1 MKPPFRAEHI
11 GSLLRPPELKA
22 ARRGFE
28 EKALS
33 EEALR
38 EIEDR
43 CIDEAIARQEGVG
56 LQSITDGEYR
66 RSIYFGH
73 FARAVDGFTEMDA
86 AAAFRDDEGGELRY
100 RTPVVTGKLKRR
112 RGIATSELA
121 YVRRRT
127 GRTPK
132 VTLPSPESQHFFR
145 FREGISD
152 AVYPD
157 VEELFEDIA
166 RIYREELS
174 DLASIGGTYVQLDSV
189 SLPLLCDPGHREAFR
204 TRGYDPDRFVARYV
218 DLINASVGGRPPEL
232 TLGVHF
238 CRGNNQGKWLG
249 EGGYEPV
256 AEEVF
261 SRLDAD
267 GLFLEFDTPR
277 AGGFAPLAHVPRGK
291 HVVLGLV
298 STKSPALEP
307 EGELVRRVEQASR
320 FVELERLSLSP
331 QCGFA
336 STEAGNP
343 LTADEQWRKL
353 ELVVRTAERL
363 WS

>member
-1 MKPPFRAEHI
+1 MTPPFRAEHI
-11 GSLLRPPELKA
+11 GSLLRPPELRA
-22 ARRGFE
+22 ARHNS
-28 EKALS
+28 S

-43 CIDEAIARQEGVG
+43 FIDEAILGQEKVG
-56 LQSITDGEYR
+56 LEPITDGEFR

-73 FARAVDGFTEMDA
+73 FARAVEGFTEMEASSVFKDA
-86 AAAFRDDEGGELRY
+86 QGRELRY
-100 RTPVVTGKLKRR
+100 LTPVVTGKLERK
-112 RGIATSELA
+112 RGIATEELA
-121 YVRRRT
+121 YVQKRT
-127 GRTPK
+127 KRTPK

-152 AVYPD
+152 SVYPD
-157 VEELFEDIA
+157 LDEFFEDVA
-166 RIYREELS
+166 RVYREELT
-174 DLASIGGTYVQLDSV
+174 DLAQRGATYVQLDSV
-189 SLPLLCDPGHREAFR
+189 SLPLLCDPTHRQAFR
-204 TRGYDPDRFVARYV
+204 ARGYDPRRFVSRYV
-218 DLINASVGGRPPEL
+218 DLFNDAVRARPEAL

-249 EGGYEPV
+249 EGGYDAV

-267 GLFLEFDTPR
+267 ALFLEYDTER
-277 AGGFAPLAHVPRGK
+277 AGGFSPLQHVSRNK

-298 STKSPALEP
+298 STKTSALES
-307 EGELVRRVEQASR
+307 EDELMRRVDEASR
-320 FVELERLSLSP
+320 FVPLERLSLSP

-343 LTADEQWRKL
+343 LTPDDQWRKL
-353 ELVVRTAERL
+353 DRVVRTASRI

>member
-22 ARRGFE
+22 ARRSAVSGE
-28 EKALS
+28 V
-33 EEALR
+33 LR

-43 CIDEAIARQEGVG
+43 FIDEAILGQERVG
-56 LQSITDGEYR
+56 LQSITDGEFR

-73 FARAVDGFTEMDA
+73 FASAVEGFTEMEA
-86 AAAFRDDEGGELRY
+86 PSVFRDAEGKELRY
-100 RTPVVTGKLKRR
+100 RTPVVTGKLARK

-121 YVRRRT
+121 YVRKRT
-127 GRTPK
+127 TRTAK

-152 AVYPD
+152 RVYSD
-157 VEELFEDIA
+157 LDEFFEDVA
-166 RIYREELS
+166 RAYREELS
-174 DLASIGGTYVQLDSV
+174 DLAAGGATYVQLDSV
-189 SLPLLCDPGHREAFR
+189 SLPLLCDPKHREAFR
-204 TRGYDPDRFVARYV
+204 QRGHDPDVFVSRYV
-218 DLINASVGGRPPEL
+218 DLFNHAVGGRPKEL

-249 EGGYEPV
+249 EGGYDAV

-267 GLFLEFDTPR
+267 ALFLEYDTPR
-277 AGGFAPLAHVPRGK
+277 AGGFAPLTSVPKEKR
-291 HVVLGLV
+291 VVLGLI
-298 STKSPALEP
+298 STKTPRLES
-307 EGELVRRVEQASR
+307 EDELVRRVEDAAR
-320 FVELERLSLSP
+320 FVPIERLGLSP

-343 LTADEQWRKL
+343 LAPDDQWRKL
-353 ELVVRTAERL
+353 ELVVRTAARI
-363 WS
+363 WG